1 MNFGRSIEAVSYF
14 LPLGNV
20 WVQVKCGIL
29 NDDFLDMQDLAL
41 QKDFNDAMAFSFLIF
56 LIIMILNTI

>member
-29 NDDFLDMQDLAL
+29 NDDFLDMQDL
-41 QKDFNDAMAFSFLIF
+41 NDAMAFSFLIF